1 MSARFGVR
9 LVNENLSLNMSKNV
23 DFRDWYKQLVT
34 KSELIDDYNL
44 PGFYILRPWAFSIWE
59 TVQKYMV
66 ERFQEIGVKN
76 ISLPLFAP
84 FMDKLEE
91 RYEDLFPN
99 TYFLTHAGKD
109 PIKHSIAIRPTS
121 ESLVYSDF
129 GRWCRSWRDLPFR
142 INHWSNALRWIENPI
157 PFIYSREFLLQEG
170 YSGFTNR
177 EESIDE
183 VYKMLDIYNNIYSD
197 LFAIPVLKGR
207 KSEKGK
213 LKGSDFSASI
223 QIIEPNNGIGIQ
235 AASSTHLGQ
244 NFSKKFSIYFDN
256 PKSPGEKEYIWLT
269 RYTLS
274 IRSIGALVMTFGD
287 DFGLILPPKLAPI
300 QVVIIPVGLDN
311 CKNEKDKFNL
321 IKNIKLINEK
331 LKESGLRVEMDI
343 REELKGVPIQLEIG
357 LENLISRQIPLNIRF
372 YNEKCILCLDNL
384 ASELKVLL
392 KKIQSDMLKIKA
404 KELNDS
410 IEMCLDWELFI
421 SKLERHSILLS
432 PFCGHLECEES
443 IQLMLNLKGIN
454 SKLLNIPFEQ
464 PKDYFGKNCIN
475 PKCKEKVEFFALF
488 GQSIC

>member
-1 MSARFGVR
+1 MLIF
-9 LVNENLSLNMSKNV
+9 L
-23 DFRDWYKQLVT
+23 LVT

-44 PGFYILRPWAFSIWE
+44 PGFYILRPYAYSIWKS
-59 TVQKYMV
+59 VQKYMG

-207 KSEKGK
+207 RSEKGK
-213 LKGSDFSASI
+213 LKGSDFSTSI

-256 PKSPGEKEYIWLT
+256 PKNPGEKEYIWLT

-331 LKESGLRVEMDI
+331 LNENGLRVEMDI
-343 REELKGVPIQLEIG
+343 REEIILDLRPNQNFVQTSNLPWILLDIDLDFLDRFSNPVFSIGRRETFRQNSILILLLYNKNIFFNFYVSNEDKSDYWKLKGVPIQLEIG
-357 LENLISRQIPLNIRF
+357 LENLISRQIPLNVRF

-384 ASELKVLL
+384 AGELKVLL
-392 KKIQSDMLKIKA
+392 EKIQSDMLK
-404 KELNDS
+404 
-410 IEMCLDWELFI
+410 M
-421 SKLERHSILLS
+421 
-432 PFCGHLECEES
+432 
-443 IQLMLNLKGIN
+443 
-454 SKLLNIPFEQ
+454 
-464 PKDYFGKNCIN
+464 
-475 PKCKEKVEFFALF
+475 
-488 GQSIC
+488 

>member
-1 MSARFGVR
+1 MLIF
-9 LVNENLSLNMSKNV
+9 L
-23 DFRDWYKQLVT
+23 LVT

-44 PGFYILRPWAFSIWE
+44 PGFFILRPWAFSIWE
-59 TVQKYMV
+59 SVQKYMG
-66 ERFQEIGVKN
+66 ERFQEIAVKN

-99 TYFLTHAGKD
+99 TYFLTHAGND

-207 KSEKGK
+207 RSEKGK
-213 LKGSDFSASI
+213 LKGSDFSTSI

-256 PKSPGEKEYIWLT
+256 PKNLGEKEYIWLT

-331 LKESGLRVEMDI
+331 LKESGLLVEMDI

-357 LENLISRQIPLNIRF
+357 LENLISRQIPLNVRF

-384 ASELKVLL
+384 AGELEVLL
-392 KKIQSDMLKIKA
+392 EKIQSDMLK
-404 KELNDS
+404 
-410 IEMCLDWELFI
+410 M
-421 SKLERHSILLS
+421 
-432 PFCGHLECEES
+432 
-443 IQLMLNLKGIN
+443 
-454 SKLLNIPFEQ
+454 
-464 PKDYFGKNCIN
+464 
-475 PKCKEKVEFFALF
+475 
-488 GQSIC
+488 

>member
-1 MSARFGVR
+1 MSARFGAR

-59 TVQKYMV
+59 TVQKYMG

-99 TYFLTHAGKD
+99 
-109 PIKHSIAIRPTS
+109 
-121 ESLVYSDF
+121 
-129 GRWCRSWRDLPFR
+129 
-142 INHWSNALRWIENPI
+142 RWIENPI

-213 LKGSDFSASI
+213 LKGSDFSTSI

-311 CKNEKDKFNL
+311 YKSDYWK
-321 IKNIKLINEK
+321 
-331 LKESGLRVEMDI
+331 
-343 REELKGVPIQLEIG
+343 LKGVPIQLEIG

-384 ASELKVLL
+384 ASELNVLL
-392 KKIQSDMLKIKA
+392 KKIQSDMLKIKT
-404 KELNDS
+404 KELNDC

-432 PFCGHLECEES
+432 PFCGHLKCEES
-443 IQLMLNLKGIN
+443 IELMLNSKGIN

-464 PKDYFGKNCIN
+464 PKDYSGKKCIN